1 MNKVRRKEISRAIE
15 EIEKAKEI
23 LEAVIEEEQ
32 ESFDNLPE
40 SLQASKRGERM
51 EEIISILDDY
61 LEILDTDDLQEIIDY

>member
-15 EIEKAKEI
+15 EIENAREI

-40 SLQASKRGERM
+40 SLQASKRGEHM
-51 EEIISILDDY
+51 EEIISTLEDY